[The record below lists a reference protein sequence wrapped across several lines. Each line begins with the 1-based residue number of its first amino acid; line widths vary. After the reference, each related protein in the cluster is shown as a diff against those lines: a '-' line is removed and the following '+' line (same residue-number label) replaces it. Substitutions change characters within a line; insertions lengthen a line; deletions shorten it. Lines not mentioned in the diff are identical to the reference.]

1 MQNAANSRTPITRRI
16 ASKGKIEE
24 ERSDERLSSVLVSGN
39 LLLFGENCGTG
50 RGR

>member
-1 MQNAANSRTPITRRI
+1 MQNAANSRIPITRRI
-16 ASKGKIEE
+16 ASKGKIE